1 LSEQYADED
10 QVEVL
15 KAWWKEYGV
24 AIIVGVTFG
33 ALFIGGY
40 RYWNYYSNMQNGK
53 ASVVYEQVLTDIS
66 QGKILSAEKST
77 KELISEYSSSPY
89 LAIASLMLAKKYIDT
104 KEFPKAKE
112 YLRIIIEQGNDNEI
126 IHVAR
131 LRLARVL
138 FFQENKTDEALAL
151 ISTTETDGFSS
162 QYNELRGDIY
172 MSTGKTDEAIKSFK
186 LALSDPSLPGD
197 YKPVLQMKLD
207 NAKSK

>member
-1 LSEQYADED
+1 MSEQYADED

-40 RYWNYYSNMQNGK
+40 RYWNYYTDMQNGK
-53 ASVVYEQVLTDIS
+53 ASEIYEQVLSDIS
-66 QGKILSAEKST
+66 QGKLMSAEKSA

-89 LAIASLMLAKKYIDT
+89 LALTSLMLAKKYIDN
-104 KEFPKAKE
+104 KEYPKAKE
-112 YLRIIIEQGNDNEI
+112 YLNITINEGNENDI

-131 LRLARVL
+131 LRLARIL
-138 FFQENKTDEALAL
+138 FFQENNADEALAL
-151 ISTTETDGFSS
+151 INTTETDGFSS
-162 QYNELRGDIY
+162 QYNELLGDIY
-172 MSTGKTDEAIKSFK
+172 MSTGKTGDAIKSYQ
-186 LALSDPSLPGD
+186 LALSSTSMSGD